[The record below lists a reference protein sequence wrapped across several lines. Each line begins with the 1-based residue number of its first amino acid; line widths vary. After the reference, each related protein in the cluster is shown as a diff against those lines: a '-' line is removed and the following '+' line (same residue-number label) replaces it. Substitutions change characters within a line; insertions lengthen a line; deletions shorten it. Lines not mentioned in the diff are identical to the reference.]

1 MNGSSE
7 NLFPDILSS
16 RLEDLYGAPLPGE
29 EAPLYR
35 EALGKTRTQ
44 LLELI
49 PEEGLGEAR
58 TLLTEME
65 KLSERLRRL
74 YVRFSY
80 LQGLQDGSTL
90 REVIGGQS

>member
-1 MNGSSE
+1 MDDISE
-7 NLFPDILSS
+7 NMFPDIISS

-44 LLELI
+44 LLELVS
-49 PEEGLGEAR
+49 EEGQNEAK
-58 TLLTEME
+58 TLLSEME

-80 LQGLQDGSTL
+80 LQGLQDGSAM
-90 REVIGGQS
+90 REVIAPQT